1 MKMSKKEDIKLNI
14 PNLISL
20 ARLICVPLTVWLILN
35 GEMLFAF
42 WVFVSAGI
50 SDAVDGF
57 IAKRFNLQT
66 ELGAYLDPIADKVL
80 LVSVFVTLGQAG
92 YIESWLVLLVVFR
105 DGLILCGAILY
116 HFIHHDLT
124 IEPLL
129 ISKVNTTTQFALA
142 TLVLGLTGYN
152 IADGEIIKSLVYIV
166 AATTVL
172 SGAAYVGIW
181 GMRAAT
187 MEPGE

>member
-1 MKMSKKEDIKLNI
+1 MSKKEDIKLNI

-35 GEMLFAF
+35 GEILFAF

-66 ELGAYLDPIADKVL
+66 ELGAYLDPIADKAL

-105 DGLILCGAILY
+105 DCLILCGAILY

-142 TLVLGLTGYN
+142 TLVLGLTGYD
-152 IADGEIIKSLVYIV
+152 IADGEIIESLVYIV